1 MFIPFIIWFILF
13 LCCFSSALINATAV
27 SSRFLICKA
36 RLVLLFEKLNARS
49 IYICSCV
56 YSRMSGLPGKLAARW
71 RLFPQALD
79 TFPCTTTRH
88 THYIHPHV
96 RGLTRECCATLSI
109 WKTNHPSFLHSLTLF
124 VARSLSHH
132 GNGTPNF
139 WPKSISKH
147 QQQRRQLQTQ
157 SLPQKFV
164 VVVVISAQWCKC
176 CKNGS
181 DFIVVH
187 FIVI

>member
-1 MFIPFIIWFILF
+1 MFIPFIPFIIWFILLSF
-13 LCCFSSALINATAV
+13 FSSALINATAV
-27 SSRFLICKA
+27 RSRFLICKP

-88 THYIHPHV
+88 TLTNTQYIHPHV

-109 WKTNHPSFLHSLTLF
+109 WKTNHPSLAPFL
-124 VARSLSHH
+124 SLSHSLCRVLSL
-132 GNGTPNF
+132 NMATTPPTSG
-139 WPKSISKH
+139 PKV
-147 QQQRRQLQTQ
+147 
-157 SLPQKFV
+157 SLSTSSNAV
-164 VVVVISAQWCKC
+164 NSRLSLSLR
-176 CKNGS
+176 NL
-181 DFIVVH
+181 
-187 FIVI
+187 